1 MKFTPMKMTPEDRK
15 AFSELIGCVI
25 GVGGSLVAAGI
36 AAGVI
41 AAGVS
46 PDTVG
51 IAIVAIFGAAFVI
64 GIVWLFIS
72 CHETD
77 VAIMI
82 SLCAPYPVVINYSAS
97 SDGSGWTHVASGTK
111 GKRAAERVRNAAK
124 VITERSRQYNW
135 NP

>member
-64 GIVWLFIS
+64 GIVWLFI
-72 CHETD
+72 
-77 VAIMI
+77 IM
-82 SLCAPYPVVINYSAS
+82 L
-97 SDGSGWTHVASGTK
+97 G
-111 GKRAAERVRNAAK
+111 GKDAEALAEE
-124 VITERSRQYNW
+124 IIAQI
-135 NP
+135 